1 MNKILKIMLWSLAV
15 IILVGGAALF
25 AQHMK
30 KGAASDLSTSCE
42 MIFSPDCQEYLNKI
56 TKDKRYD
63 EAIHIQE
70 TRIDENL
77 NVLNNSKSQITD
89 KKWLTMTASDAEK
102 EFQKLSEE
110 LKKDNNG
117 NPKKDENGA
126 PLFESFEKDY
136 NLLQHNNMIIRDIT
150 LDTMIVATIQRKELK
165 DYNAAIKTLEKGR
178 KILDENKYFVLYDDY
193 MKMIERGIEKNKK
206 LLNK

>member
-15 IILVGGAALF
+15 IILVGGAAIF

-30 KGAASDLSTSCE
+30 KNAASDLSTSCE

-70 TRIDENL
+70 RRIDENL
-77 NVLNNSKSQITD
+77 NVLNHSESQIMD
-89 KKWLTMTASDAEK
+89 KKWLAMTASDAEK
-102 EFQKLSEE
+102 EFQKLSAE
-110 LKKDNNG
+110 LAKINKG
-117 NPKKDENGA
+117 EQKKDENGA